1 MLRCDTDIYCGI
13 FDSAIMRNS
22 LTKSKDRHVR
32 CYELELFH
40 SEGGVS
46 HVDGVA
52 YPTRRGML
60 LCAKPD
66 QIRYSDFPVRCSF
79 IRVFVNE
86 NTADIADVLDKM
98 PTCTYLEDT
107 ESVERLLGLYSRLG
121 GYMIGSRDTLAEIA
135 VNSVFFEI
143 LHSALR
149 LSLSAPLTDKISSP
163 NRIAREAYEYI
174 NENYSED
181 CSLGRIASAVKVSP
195 NHLHAVFCEHVGMT
209 PYEYVLSKRIQK
221 AKMLIMTGEKSMLE
235 IALETGFC
243 SQSHFNK
250 VFRKQTGMTPMEY
263 REDLYSGY

>member
-13 FDSAIMRNS
+13 FDSTIMRNS
-22 LTKSKDRHVR
+22 ATKSKDRKVV

-40 SEGGVS
+40 EKGGVS
-46 HVDGVA
+46 YVDGIA
-52 YPTRRGML
+52 HPTRRGML
-60 LCAKPD
+60 LCAKPE
-66 QIRYSDFPVRCSF
+66 QIRHSDFPVRCSF

-86 NTADIADVLDKM
+86 NTADIARALDSF
-98 PTCTYLEDT
+98 PVCTYIEDT
-107 ESVERLLGLYSRLG
+107 ESVERLLALYSRLG
-121 GYMIGSRDTLAEIA
+121 GHMIGSRDTLGDIA

-143 LHSALR
+143 LHTALK
-149 LSLSAPLTDKISSP
+149 LSASAPSADKKTSP

-181 CSLGRIASAVKVSP
+181 CSLCRIASAVKVSP
-195 NHLHAVFCEHVGMT
+195 NHLHAVFSEHIGMT

-221 AKMLIMTGEKSMLE
+221 AKMLIMTGERSMLE

-263 REDLYSGY
+263 RENLYSSY